1 MPAEISNGKEK
12 PYMDNNEWEAIRED
26 FLRLSE
32 EKQKEFITYLRT
44 LQDTEDSLL
53 LRSFAQET
61 VRQNNA

>member
-1 MPAEISNGKEK
+1 
-12 PYMDNNEWEAIRED
+12 MDNNEWEAIRED